1 MPKRVTRRRH
11 GGRDHNFPGRGAA
24 RSGAERSAAVGARP
38 CQRGA
43 GGLHGATGS
52 TELPSSPS
60 DVFTALR
67 LHLPVRIMAYI
78 YFSPSVFFFFP
89 SFLITIFIIVFLGSI
104 WKTFISEAPAA
115 FLPAARWERGAES
128 LRARSADLRRLNNRK
143 EKQSEKKI
151 VKKKKKQTRP

>member
-89 SFLITIFIIVFLGSI
+89 LLFNYYFYYCFSWFYLENFHLGGSGCVFACSQVGAGSGVP
-104 WKTFISEAPAA
+104 SCAQ
-115 FLPAARWERGAES
+115 R
-128 LRARSADLRRLNNRK
+128 RSAPLK
-143 EKQSEKKI
+143 
-151 VKKKKKQTRP
+151 